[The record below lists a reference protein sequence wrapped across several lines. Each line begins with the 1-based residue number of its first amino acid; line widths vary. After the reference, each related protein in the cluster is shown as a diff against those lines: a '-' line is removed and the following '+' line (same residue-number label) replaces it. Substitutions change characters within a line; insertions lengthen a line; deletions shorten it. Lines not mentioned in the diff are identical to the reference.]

1 MQSAATQSKDVTKAI
16 GTSIAVVNPSRGGK
30 AANGLQ
36 LQKPTSSGKIK
47 IYDLTRLTLLVS
59 FDSTRTP

>member
-30 AANGLQ
+30 AANSLQ
-36 LQKPTSSGKIK
+36 LQKPTSSGKVTINFARFWEA
-47 IYDLTRLTLLVS
+47 LFSL
-59 FDSTRTP
+59 